1 MMLWKSNSD
10 ALLSKISIVVEK
22 CYGSNS
28 LWHKAFLRLWI
39 NRNGFKKL
47 DRLYCFN
54 FPTTMPS
61 NSNNDALAT
70 IKHQTSPWPPS
81 LRQRCF
87 LKSTILLYLRTQP
100 YQNGGP
106 PRIFRSRVSSAV
118 KSCWGNLSPKGV
130 LVFGPSRPHFW
141 VDLAVIWHGDSFD
154 KRQASLFSY
163 KMSNLHPKLPK
174 MAKNKKRK
182 KRLPAS
188 GAIRHR

>member
-1 MMLWKSNSD
+1 MMLWKSNND
-10 ALLSKISIVVEK
+10 ALLSKISIVVGK

-61 NSNNDALAT
+61 NSNNDALVA

-81 LRQRCF
+81 LRQRC
-87 LKSTILLYLRTQP
+87 LQKSTILSCLRTQP

-106 PRIFRSRVSSAV
+106 PI
-118 KSCWGNLSPKGV
+118 GV
-130 LVFGPSRPHFW
+130 LVFGPSRPQFW
-141 VDLAVIWHGDSFD
+141 VDLAVIWHGDSLD

-163 KMSNLHPKLPK
+163 KMSNLRPKLPK
-174 MAKNKKRK
+174 MAKKQKNGSPH
-182 KRLPAS
+182 PAPS
-188 GAIRHR
+188 AIAEESTRML